1 MIQMETQSQQT
12 HLNAQLHLKT
22 FGLSNPAFLAQ
33 IIHLITL
40 MLVRIRD
47 PVMEQILDSWCRN
60 SNNTN
65 KYSFL
70 VLTSTTY
77 AMLTTT
83 SKLLAQTLKMY
94 LVSQILV
101 QILLSEFLLKVILL
115 LQILLTKLS
124 HMLLRIK
131 HTQIAQLLPPILALL
146 QGMLVQKSIL
156 QKFKKFF
163 LVLLQVIF

>member
-12 HLNAQLHLKT
+12 HLNAQLHFQT
-22 FGLSNPAFLAQ
+22 FGLSNPAFLPQ